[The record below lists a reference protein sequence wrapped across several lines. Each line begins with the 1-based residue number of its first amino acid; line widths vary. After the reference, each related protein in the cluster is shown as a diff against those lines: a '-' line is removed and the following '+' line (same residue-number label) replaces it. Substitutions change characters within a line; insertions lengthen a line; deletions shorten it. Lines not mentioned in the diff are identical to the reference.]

1 MVVDGQ
7 PLFERHCVGNLC
19 PSQLPKH
26 QNAWTLRLIVDAF
39 VAIGMAGD
47 GEVGGSIVAADTSST
62 CCDGPI
68 DTVAITFAPPRGWK
82 AVGMAL
88 EEVAMAFGAI
98 GRVSGDG
105 GGGGS
110 VVAASADVSGGRYAL
125 CPVA

>member
-1 MVVDGQ
+1 M
-7 PLFERHCVGNLC
+7 
-19 PSQLPKH
+19 
-26 QNAWTLRLIVDAF
+26 IVDAF

-82 AVGMAL
+82 AVGMA
-88 EEVAMAFGAI
+88 MALGAI

-110 VVAASADVSGGRYAL
+110 VVAASAEVSGSWTAL
-125 CPVA
+125 FAGPAASSVA